1 MYKISIIAACLQ
13 LAVGASAL
21 GRRMKKKGDKIFL
34 VVHKPGAWRGFM
46 GAVFIEEGRGA
57 LGSTSQAER

>member
-21 GRRMKKKGDKIFL
+21 GRRMKKRGKKSSLLYINQEHGEDLWERFSWRK
-34 VVHKPGAWRGFM
+34 VGGERGFR
-46 GAVFIEEGRGA
+46 VN
-57 LGSTSQAER
+57 

>member
-21 GRRMKKKGDKIFL
+21 GRRMKKKGEQIFL
-34 VVHKPGAWRGFM
+34 IVRKPGAWRGFM
-46 GAVFIEEGRGA
+46 GAVFIEEEGGRKGF
-57 LGSTSQAER
+57 RVN